1 MEKQRAMEEAL
12 RIRSDHHQQQH
23 RSHGIDEEEK
33 RLIDSDHHAHD
44 NKEDHETVVKT
55 IGNKR
60 PYDESNDENPSSPKQ
75 KHLTSTKQ
83 EPAVVSHMEK
93 STMEFDHT
101 KASSSCQK
109 KEQDD
114 QLESARAEMGEVRE
128 ENQRLKIYLDRIM
141 KDYKTLRMQF
151 YDIVQQEAKKPTTDH
166 SSNDHHQE
174 MEEEE
179 PSDDLVSLS
188 LGRSSSDS
196 KKHEDQKNKTTPSPD
211 DRDKGLSLGLDYRK
225 FEASKSSDATQPL
238 PNLSPE
244 NSPEDQAPKEEAGE
258 TWPPSKVLKMMKSSG
273 EDEILQQNPVK
284 KARVSVRA
292 RCDTPTMNDGCQWR
306 KYGQKISKGN
316 PCPRAYYRCTVAPS
330 CPVRKQ
336 VQRCAED
343 MSILITTYEGN
354 HNHPL
359 PVSATAMASTTSAAA
374 SMLLSGPSSSS
385 HPASSTSANL
395 HGLNFYLSDNSKTK
409 QFYLPN
415 SSLSAPS
422 HPTITL
428 DLTTAPSS
436 SSSSHFG
443 RFATANYPQ
452 NQRYNSSTTSLNFG
466 SSSEISNNNNSMSW
480 GSTSGLL
487 NYGGTTTHPFI
498 KNQIGS
504 LNLARQQQQ
513 PPMENNVTYQS
524 YMQQQPPKNN
534 IPDPIAAATKAITAD
549 PSFQS
554 ALVAALTS
562 IIGGGDGSS
571 GGGANHLVTGGDNNN
586 NNNFGQKLKWGD
598 QQFPLASGYSSSQAV
613 LKSSNTNIGCASS
626 YLNKSSTTT
635 NSTQPGSM
643 IFLQPAASLPF
654 STSNKSASSSPGD
667 HKERSH

>member
-12 RIRSDHHQQQH
+12 MIRSDHRRQQQH

-33 RLIDSDHHAHD
+33 RLIDSDHHHAHD
-44 NKEDHETVVKT
+44 NKEDHETVVKI

-60 PYDESNDENPSSPKQ
+60 PYNESNDANPSSPKQ
-75 KHLTSTKQ
+75 KHLSSTKQ
-83 EPAVVSHMEK
+83 EPVVVSNMEK

-128 ENQRLKIYLDRIM
+128 ENQRLKIYLNRIM
-141 KDYKTLRMQF
+141 KDYKTLQMQF
-151 YDIVQQEAKKPTTDH
+151 NDIVQQEAKKPTTDH

-211 DRDKGLSLGLDYRK
+211 QDKGLSLGLDYRK
-225 FEASKSSDATQPL
+225 FEESKSSDATQPL
-238 PNLSPE
+238 PNPSPD
-244 NSPEDQAPKEEAGE
+244 NSSEDQAPKEEAGE

-273 EDEILQQNPVK
+273 EDETLQQNSVK

-343 MSILITTYEGN
+343 MSILITTYEGK

-374 SMLLSGPSSSS
+374 SMLLSGSSSSS
-385 HPASSTSANL
+385 HPASSTANL

-415 SSLSAPS
+415 ASLSVPS

-436 SSSSHFG
+436 SSSSQYG
-443 RFATANYPQ
+443 RFATASYPP
-452 NQRYNSSTTSLNFG
+452 NPRYNSSTTSLNFG

-487 NYGGTTTHPFI
+487 SYGGTTTHPII

-513 PPMENNVTYQS
+513 QQQPMENNVIYQS

-534 IPDPIAAATKAITAD
+534 LPDPIAAATKAITAD

-554 ALVAALTS
+554 ALAAALTS
-562 IIGGGDGSS
+562 IIGGGDG
-571 GGGANHLVTGGDNNN
+571 ANHLVGGGDNNN

-598 QQFPLASGYSSSQAV
+598 QQFPALASGYSSSQPV
-613 LKSSNTNIGCASS
+613 MKGSNTNIGCASS
-626 YLNKSSTTT
+626 FLNKSSTTT

-667 HKERSH
+667 HKEQSH

>member
-12 RIRSDHHQQQH
+12 RIRSDHQQQH

-44 NKEDHETVVKT
+44 NKEDETVVKT

-60 PYDESNDENPSSPKQ
+60 PYSESNDVNPSSPKQ
-75 KHLTSTKQ
+75 KHLSTKQ
-83 EPAVVSHMEK
+83 EPVVVSNMEK

-101 KASSSCQK
+101 KVSSSCQK
-109 KEQDD
+109 KEEDD

-128 ENQRLKIYLDRIM
+128 ENQRLKIYLNRIM
-141 KDYKTLRMQF
+141 KDYKTLQMQF
-151 YDIVQQEAKKPTTDH
+151 YGIVQQEATKPTTDH

-174 MEEEE
+174 MEEE

-196 KKHEDQKNKTTPSPD
+196 KKHEDQKNKTTHSHD
-211 DRDKGLSLGLDYRK
+211 DQDKGLTLGLDYRK
-225 FEASKSSDATQPL
+225 FEASKSSDETQPL
-238 PNLSPE
+238 PNPSPE
-244 NSPEDQAPKEEAGE
+244 NSSEDQAPKEEAGE

-273 EDEILQQNPVK
+273 EDVILQQNAVK

-359 PVSATAMASTTSAAA
+359 AVSATAMASTTSAAA
-374 SMLLSGPSSSS
+374 SMLLSGSSSSS
-385 HPASSTSANL
+385 HPASSTAANL

-436 SSSSHFG
+436 SSSSHYG
-443 RFATANYPQ
+443 RFATANYPP
-452 NQRYNSSTTSLNFG
+452 NPRYNSSTTSLNFG
-466 SSSEISNNNNSMSW
+466 SSSEISSNNNSMPW
-480 GSTSGLL
+480 GSTTGLL
-487 NYGGTTTHPFI
+487 SYGSTTTQPFI

-513 PPMENNVTYQS
+513 QPMES

-534 IPDPIAAATKAITAD
+534 LPDPIAAATKAITAD

-554 ALVAALTS
+554 ALAAALTS
-562 IIGGGDGSS
+562 IIGGG
-571 GGGANHLVTGGDNNN
+571 GGANHLVGGGDNN

-598 QQFPLASGYSSSQAV
+598 QKFPALSSGYTSPQAV
-613 LKSSNTNIGCASS
+613 MKGSNTNIGCASS
-626 YLNKSSTTT
+626 FLNNSSATT

-654 STSNKSASSSPGD
+654 STSNKSSSSSPGD
-667 HKERSH
+667 HKEQSH